1 MSAVKK
7 KPEPARVRAGSRGR
21 SGTEA
26 GDWIHLQRVKVQCV
40 LGVYPAERERVRPV
54 WMDIS
59 LECDTRAA
67 AKSDQLEHALDYEQ
81 VEATVV
87 GMAKKARFRLV
98 ETLAEHVAA
107 ACLRHPMVRTVRVVV
122 EKPGALPLT
131 QSVSVE
137 IVRKKQPPAN
147 C

>member
-1 MSAVKK
+1 MSMATKAKKNVVAVKGQGQGK
-7 KPEPARVRAGSRGR
+7 RRWHPAG
-21 SGTEA
+21 
-26 GDWIHLQRVKVQCV
+26 GDWIHLHRVQVQCV

-59 LECDTRAA
+59 LECDMRAA
-67 AKSDQLEHALDYEQ
+67 AKSDQLEDALDYEQ
-81 VEATVV
+81 IEAAVV

-98 ETLAEHVAA
+98 ETLAAHVAE
-107 ACLRHPMVRTVRVVV
+107 ACLKHPMVRSARVVV

-137 IVRKKQPPAN
+137 IIRSK
-147 C
+147 